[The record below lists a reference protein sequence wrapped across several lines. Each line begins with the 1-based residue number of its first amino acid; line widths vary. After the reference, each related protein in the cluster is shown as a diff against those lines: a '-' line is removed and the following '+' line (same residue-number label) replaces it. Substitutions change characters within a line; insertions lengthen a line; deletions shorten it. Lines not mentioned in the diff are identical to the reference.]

1 MQNGKMKELIEVLN
15 NVESIDYSQLVK
27 LLKINVEYLN
37 TLCDQYNRISF
48 YANIVKSED
57 RVYIDNTDDSV
68 SSVRERQ
75 ELMRQLYISNC
86 YSILEFEIIFGRSV
100 KTIYRDLKIIRDN
113 LKKMF
118 KIWDDDSTS
127 FILNEINKLKPDIV
141 ARVIGDKKLTNVQF
155 LQGCISSI
163 TKILEIEVDNN
174 QILNLYIN
182 REALNE
188 ADKVEVAQFTRDII
202 KNIENYLHMNYTNNT
217 KRKLLQAHMESK
229 YFSYKNRVLL
239 QTINPLPIVHN
250 YKEMYSRVSPII
262 EMLFNVYELYSNE
275 EEIMYIALYFLNI
288 KDFTKLTV
296 NVKTL
301 KGSEKILIQNQLS
314 DNFENFDFV
323 EDNSDLIITNIPNT
337 NDSILV
343 KTMFDSTD
351 LKAISKVLDKKSN
364 LSPELELYFKLKPLL
379 KKSTDYD
386 TFLNTI
392 NPSIFESRHSLE
404 TLIGDDLLIDLDT
417 TSWLT
422 AIKRLCNILKSNLST
437 DNTYYDEIMKY
448 INNYKTE
455 FLISDSVALIHA
467 PITSHIFK
475 TDMVVIYNHEGID
488 FPYEKKIK
496 LVIGFCAKSEVDMLL
511 PLQQLYSV
519 VTENNFENKMEV
531 IKNQEDLKKI
541 FMFSQKNK

>member
-1 MQNGKMKELIEVLN
+1 MQNGKMKELIEVLS

-27 LLKINVEYLN
+27 LLKIDIECLN

-48 YANIVKSED
+48 YAQIVKSED
-57 RVYIDNTDDSV
+57 RVYIDNADENV
-68 SSVRERQ
+68 GSVRERQ
-75 ELMRQLYISNC
+75 ELMRQLYVSNC
-86 YSILEFEIIFGRSV
+86 YSILEFEIIFGRST

-113 LKKMF
+113 LQKEF
-118 KIWDDDSTS
+118 KVWNVDSTS
-127 FILNEINKLKPDIV
+127 FILNEINKFKPDIV
-141 ARVIGDKKLTNVQF
+141 TRIMGDKKLTHSQF
-155 LQGCISSI
+155 LEGGISSI

-174 QILNLYIN
+174 QILHLYIN
-182 REALNE
+182 RETLSE
-188 ADKVEVAQFTRDII
+188 VDKVEAAQFTRDII
-202 KNIENYLHMNYTNNT
+202 KNIEYYLHMNYTNDA
-217 KRKLLQAHMESK
+217 KRKLLQAHIESK
-229 YFSYKNRVLL
+229 YFAYKNRVLL
-239 QTINPLPIVHN
+239 QTIDPLQIVHN

-262 EMLFNVYELYSNE
+262 EMLFNVYELYCNE

-296 NVKTL
+296 NVKAL
-301 KGSEKILIQNQLS
+301 KGSEKILIQNQLLE
-314 DNFENFDFV
+314 NFENFDFV
-323 EDNSDLIITNIPNT
+323 EDKGDLTITNIPDT
-337 NDSILV
+337 NDSIFI

-351 LKAISKVLDKKSN
+351 IKAISKVLDKKSN

-392 NPSIFESRHSLE
+392 NPPLVESRHSLE
-404 TLIGDDLLIDLDT
+404 TLVGNDLLIDSET

-422 AIKRLCNILKSNLST
+422 AIKRVCNILKSNLST

-488 FPYEKKIK
+488 FPNEKKIK

-511 PLQQLYSV
+511 PLQQLYSA
-519 VTENNFENKMEV
+519 VTENNFENKIEG
-531 IKNQEDLKKI
+531 IKNQADLKEVFK
-541 FMFSQKNK
+541 FSQKNK